1 MAPDTWDYLIL
12 FISLGLLMLM
22 QAGFLCLE
30 SGLVRSKNNINVAAK
45 NLMDMVLAILLF
57 WLVGYNMMFGESE
70 NSFVG
75 QFSSFD
81 FDPEDTFH
89 PLFFMFQAMF
99 AATAGSIV
107 SGAIAE
113 RCKLFAYVL
122 IIVMTCGLVYP
133 IAGHWSWGGSYTGI
147 SSGWLENM
155 GFIDFAG
162 STIVHIT
169 GGSIALAAVLII
181 GARKGRYTPGHEN
194 AFQGQNLMMSVVG
207 ILLLWCGW
215 MGFNGGSS
223 LFAKEQLPT
232 ILFNTAIGGA
242 AGSFGAMVYSLISR
256 RNIDILLLSNGVL
269 AGLVSIT
276 AGCNIYAPADAVIV
290 GLTGGI
296 IASLGRAILD
306 WFRIDD
312 AVSAVPVHLL
322 AGIWGTLAVALF
334 GETMMFPRN
343 FSRME
348 LLEVQFYGAMATM
361 TWAFGVGFICLWT
374 INRFWSLR
382 VSPEDEQR
390 GLNIAEHGA
399 RTELYD
405 LLVDMKQQEVSK
417 DFTKTVRVEPFTDIG
432 QVATQ
437 YNQVAE
443 QFNSSQSALKDT
455 INNLEDT
462 QKRLDSA
469 RQKAETA
476 NRHKSEFLANM
487 SHEIRT
493 PINGIIGMSEL
504 LLQEEQSKTRHH
516 YLDIIHSSATSLV
529 DIINDILD
537 YSKIEAGQL
546 TLEETSFSL
555 NNLMHQCENI
565 FALRAEQKG
574 LDFRLEVDDGI
585 TGQQKG
591 DPTRLRQIIVNLLGN
606 AFKFT
611 EKGSIVLS
619 VKTAGH
625 TEKDNSSLLTFSVKD
640 SGIGLTETQQQHI
653 FQAFRQADNSTT
665 RKYGGTGLGL
675 SISRRLTTLMG
686 GQLSVKSVH
695 GEGAEFLFTIPMETV
710 DNSDKNTTDT
720 KEAYK
725 AAHQTQLTPS
735 KKVHATCSSLESLKV
750 LVAED
755 NKVNQ
760 LVIRKYLQKLGITA
774 KLVENGKLALEWWK
788 DNDIDLIL
796 MDCEMPEMDGLTATK
811 AIREEQQSRT
821 DSSTMIIGLSAH
833 AMKEHIDSA
842 FAVGMD
848 DYLTKPLTLE
858 QLQDCLTKHFR
869 PDSEQQQTS

>member
-1 MAPDTWDYLIL
+1 MAPETWDYLIL
-12 FISLGLLMLM
+12 FVSLGLLMLM

-45 NLMDMVLAILLF
+45 NLMDMVLAMLLF
-57 WLVGYNMMFGESE
+57 WLVGYNMMFGESD
-70 NSFVG
+70 NAFVG
-75 QFSSFD
+75 PFERFK

-99 AATAGSIV
+99 AATAGTIV

-113 RCKLFAYVL
+113 RCKLFAYVV
-122 IIVMTCGLVYP
+122 IVVLTCGLIYP
-133 IAGHWSWGGSYTGI
+133 VAGHWSWGGSYTGM
-147 SSGWLENM
+147 SNGWLEEM

-169 GGSIALAAVLII
+169 GGSVALAAVLVI
-181 GARKGRYTPGHEN
+181 GPRHGRYAPGHEN
-194 AFQGQNLMMSVVG
+194 AFQGQNLMISVVG
-207 ILLLWCGW
+207 VLLLWCGW

-223 LFAKEQLPT
+223 LFAKDQLPT

-242 AGSFGAMVYSLISR
+242 AGSFGAMVYSLVFR
-256 RNIDILLLSNGVL
+256 RNIDILLLANGVL

-276 AGCNIYAPADAVIV
+276 AGCNIYSPLDTVYV
-290 GLTGGI
+290 GLAGGV
-296 IASLGRAILD
+296 IASVGRALINKLK
-306 WFRIDD
+306 IDD

-343 FSRME
+343 FSRLE
-348 LLEVQFYGAMATM
+348 LLEVQFYGVMSTM
-361 TWAFGVGFICLWT
+361 LWTFFVAFICLWI
-374 INRFWSLR
+374 INRIWSLR
-382 VSPEDEQR
+382 VSAEDEQR

-405 LLVDMKQQEVSK
+405 LLIDMKQQATSQ
-417 DFTKTVRVEPFTDIG
+417 DFAQPVRVESFTDIG

-443 QFNSSQSALKDT
+443 QFNDSQKSLKET
-455 INNLEDT
+455 ILNLEDT
-462 QKRLDSA
+462 QQRLDNA

-504 LLQEEQSKTRHH
+504 LLQDEQSKSHRH

-546 TLEETSFSL
+546 SLEEVPFHL
-555 NNLMHQCENI
+555 HDLLHQCENI
-565 FALRAEQKG
+565 FALRAEQKKLG
-574 LDFRLEVDDGI
+574 FHVEIDKSIAE
-585 TGQQKG
+585 QQIG
-591 DPTRLRQIIVNLLGN
+591 DPTRLRQVIVNLLGN
-606 AFKFT
+606 ALKFT
-611 EKGSIVLS
+611 ENGSVTLSATLNRKGDKEGTNLI
-619 VKTAGH
+619 
-625 TEKDNSSLLTFSVKD
+625 TFSVKD
-640 SGIGLTETQQQHI
+640 TGIGLTEEQQQHI

-675 SISRRLTTLMG
+675 SISRRIVSLMG
-686 GQLSVKSVH
+686 GELEVKSIH
-695 GEGAEFLFTIPMETV
+695 GEGAEFLFTIPMTLAEKKCTPQQ
-710 DNSDKNTTDT
+710 
-720 KEAYK
+720 
-725 AAHQTQLTPS
+725 AAEPAKLTPS
-735 KKVHATCSSLESLKV
+735 KKVQGNCTTLENLKV

-760 LVIRKYLQKLGITA
+760 LVIRKYLQKLGITP

-788 DNDIDLIL
+788 ENDVDLIL
-796 MDCEMPEMDGLTATK
+796 MDCEMPEMDGLTATQ
-811 AIREEQQSRT
+811 AIREEQTQNSKG
-821 DSSTMIIGLSAH
+821 TMIIGLSAH

-842 FAVGMD
+842 FATGMD

-858 QLQDCLTKHFR
+858 QLQNCLQKHFLSQ
-869 PDSEQQQTS
+869 P